1 MMTLIDAGKPENSI
15 CKMVLIKNILD
26 LDSQKIDYFWIS
38 YMQFFF
44 FCLKSNIALFLDFS
58 SGIIV
63 SPAIPPS
70 LGGYS
75 SRLLLRLVDILIS
88 LQSAFI
94 ISKPLYILRLKN
106 SIKLFLADISF
117 NELNFLF

>member
-1 MMTLIDAGKPENSI
+1 
-15 CKMVLIKNILD
+15 
-26 LDSQKIDYFWIS
+26 
-38 YMQFFF
+38 MQHFFF
-44 FCLKSNIALFLDFS
+44 LFCLKSNIALFLDFS

-63 SPAIPPS
+63 SPAIPS

-75 SRLLLRLVDILIS
+75 SRLLLRLVDTLIS
-88 LQSAFI
+88 LQSTFM
-94 ISKPLYILRLKN
+94 ISKPLYILRLRN